1 MDPVKNFGFVTVSTG
16 YDASA
21 ISIILSSGH
30 GLLLPDPVVDG
41 AYDLVWYDD
50 TLYPNP
56 ASGHNITTEIVRVT
70 GPPGT
75 GDTKT
80 IVRAQQGTNSS
91 IKNVA
96 DSTYKMILGATAKT
110 ITDIQDLTFPT
121 DQIEVSTIGTPT
133 YDDMQDFMNLKS
145 SGIIAGGIISDSG
158 AGQIDVSAGKG
169 IIKMSDTVM
178 SETKSFDWSL
188 TENIVLT
195 DALVSYVYIDYNAG
209 SPIVAVTTDRTT
221 IEQYR
226 QFTLGRVCRF
236 DGTVKIINS
245 GTQITDHDRETH
257 ERLIH
262 RGIQH
267 AEGAVV
273 SETGTRNIASTAG
286 ILYLGNNQL
295 PTISQ
300 DTSGTDLMTRW
311 YHSGG
316 TWTSSTNAQIDNTY
330 YDDGTDLAELTVNRY
345 GVHWIFICGCG
356 GDLKSVYGQGNYTLT
371 QAENASVPSS
381 LPDCIDKLAILA
393 AKVIIQKSASSFIS
407 IVSAYDTQFPVSSP
421 SNHNDLGGIQGGA
434 VDDYYH
440 LTSAQHGIIGDPTG
454 RSSSLTIASNDS
466 SATSKAQADYV
477 CDGVDDQVQIQAAID
492 TFNATG
498 GDIYLTNGVF
508 NISSVINVTVPI
520 TWHGCGPGE
529 HWAGSAPYGY
539 YGSIISADAGFT
551 GKMFYIS
558 GLHYGGGFFDM
569 GFSGYNMNQS
579 ILIPNMAID
588 VVNAGD
594 FMVHHCFIFS
604 LPFESAIRIDNHGS
618 WIDSCDFEYNRLVTY
633 GAVHITNY
641 RNWVTNC
648 YFSTNRSAIEVDS
661 KWQNVHNCVFTN
673 SKRYHIACATP
684 TEQKVTGC
692 TFETWNSDDG
702 GYAAIRFYNSP
713 LYNHIV
719 NNTFDATGCNGS
731 EAIDDNGTA
740 LDYCIFN
747 NNIFYDF
754 GATSPFD
761 LSSSGTHNT
770 VRNNIGYITE
780 NSGTATLVNGNT
792 SIAVTH
798 GLDATPVAGDII
810 VTPIE
815 AWGSMAQFYIDT
827 YTSTQFTIHSNAD
840 PGQDV
845 DFAWKGIIL

>member
-1 MDPVKNFGFVTVSTG
+1 MDPVKNFGFVTVSAG

-21 ISIILSSGH
+21 TSIVLSSGQ

-41 AYDLVWYDD
+41 AYNLPWYDS
-50 TLYPNP
+50 TNYNNP
-56 ASGHNITTEIVRVT
+56 ADDPNVEIVRVI
-70 GPPGT
+70 GPAGT

-80 IVRAQQGTNSS
+80 IVRAQEGTSATS
-91 IKNVA
+91 KNTT
-96 DSTYKMILGATAKT
+96 DSTYKMFSGATAKT
-110 ITDIQDLTFPT
+110 ITDILDLTFPA

-209 SPIVAVTTDRTT
+209 SPIVAVTIDRTT

-226 QFTLGRVCRF
+226 QFTLGRVCRN
-236 DGTVKIINS
+236 GTEVKIINS

-267 AEGAVV
+267 ADGAVV

-440 LTSAQHGIIGDPTG
+440 ITNAQHGDIATKSGTETFTNKIVEVDDALGVDHTYEGITTDDTVGESVVFGDLLYMNSDG
-454 RSSSLTIASNDS
+454 KWWKGS
-466 SATSKAQADYV
+466 SAVA
-477 CDGVDDQVQIQAAID
+477 
-492 TFNATG
+492 
-498 GDIYLTNGVF
+498 
-508 NISSVINVTVPI
+508 SSAE
-520 TWHGCGPGE
+520 C
-529 HWAGSAPYGY
+529 
-539 YGSIISADAGFT
+539 
-551 GKMFYIS
+551 
-558 GLHYGGGFFDM
+558 
-569 GFSGYNMNQS
+569 
-579 ILIPNMAID
+579 
-588 VVNAGD
+588 
-594 FMVHHCFIFS
+594 
-604 LPFESAIRIDNHGS
+604 
-618 WIDSCDFEYNRLVTY
+618 
-633 GAVHITNY
+633 
-641 RNWVTNC
+641 
-648 YFSTNRSAIEVDS
+648 
-661 KWQNVHNCVFTN
+661 
-673 SKRYHIACATP
+673 
-684 TEQKVTGC
+684 
-692 TFETWNSDDG
+692 
-702 GYAAIRFYNSP
+702 
-713 LYNHIV
+713 
-719 NNTFDATGCNGS
+719 
-731 EAIDDNGTA
+731 
-740 LDYCIFN
+740 
-747 NNIFYDF
+747 
-754 GATSPFD
+754 
-761 LSSSGTHNT
+761 
-770 VRNNIGYITE
+770 
-780 NSGTATLVNGNT
+780 
-792 SIAVTH
+792 
-798 GLDATPVAGDII
+798 
-810 VTPIE
+810 PIE
-815 AWGSMAQFYIDT
+815 AMAVATIAADAAGKLLLYGTLRDDT
-827 YTSTQFTIHSNAD
+827 LNFTTLGKVYVGVDVPTHTIPTTSGHTIQIIGISLDAD
-840 PGQDV
+840 RMLFKPDST
-845 DFAWKGIIL
+845 FIELS